1 MKVIAVLNQKGG
13 SGKTTIATHLARA
26 LQLDK
31 ANVLLVDSDPQ
42 GSARDWAAVR
52 EDNPVTVVG
61 IDRPTI
67 DRDVKKIAQ
76 TVDFVVID
84 GAPQAADLAISAIKA
99 ADFVLIPVQPSPYDI
114 WATSDLVD
122 LVKQRIEVTDGK
134 LRSAFVVSRAI
145 KGTKI
150 SEEVVEALAG
160 YDLPVLASR
169 ITQRVI
175 YPGTATS
182 GTTVLDSDPTG
193 DAADEVIRLVNEI
206 KRVGFEEGTKGG
218 E

>member
-26 LQLDK
+26 LQLAG

-52 EDNPVTVVG
+52 EDQPLTVVG

-67 DRDVKKIAQ
+67 DRDLKQIARK
-76 TVDFVVID
+76 DFVVID
-84 GAPQAADLAISAIKA
+84 GAPQAADLAVSAIKA

-114 WATSDLVD
+114 WATADLVE

-134 LRSAFVVSRAI
+134 LQAAFVVSRAI
-145 KGTKI
+145 KGTRI
-150 SEEVVEALAG
+150 GGEVAEALAG
-160 YDLPVLASR
+160 YELPILETR
-169 ITQRVI
+169 ITQRVS
-175 YPGTATS
+175 YPGTAAV
-182 GTTVLDSDPTG
+182 GTTVMDSEPEG
-193 DAADEVIRLVNEI
+193 DAAAEIRALAAEIRLKLI
-206 KRVGFEEGTKGG
+206 
-218 E
+218 